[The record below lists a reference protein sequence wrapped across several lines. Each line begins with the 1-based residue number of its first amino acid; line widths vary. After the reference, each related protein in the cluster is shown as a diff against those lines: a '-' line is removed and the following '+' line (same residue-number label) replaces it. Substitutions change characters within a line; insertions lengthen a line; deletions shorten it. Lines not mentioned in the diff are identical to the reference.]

1 MASLNFEHTQ
11 SQHAQ
16 QKFALM
22 ARLEQANV
30 LEMSEGEF
38 HRLVAEIEKSPLFK
52 KLYREEKVI
61 RYQRFPRTDIAS
73 NFLELRE
80 ETVADE
86 GSLDIESLLI
96 NKKHIVH
103 LIQKI
108 GLEKF
113 KQYFLFNEPDVDVS
127 YIARECDLEISEIQ
141 QINSLINEFSVLS
154 EFYNPS
160 ASRPEQVMLYSKIAS
175 IEKRQDSFIIGYF
188 SPSFARGKYSIDY
201 EKFEELK
208 KNEAFSDVDLN
219 EVQRIIKKLELP
231 PGKSHRLKKQQNKS
245 CFWCAWNRRKMIFQ
259 TAAETGCNKV
269 ALGHNM
275 DDIVQTMLLNL
286 FFNSEIS
293 AMSPKQELFKGKLT
307 IIRPLAYVPENR
319 IARFVQVKGMPLA
332 KNTCSNSFTSNRK
345 KIAQLI
351 KDLEKTCPHIK
362 TNIFRSIRR
371 IKQDYLL

>member
-1 MASLNFEHTQ
+1 MKGLKGQELYLSKKVGQAIMDYQMLSDGDRIAVGVSGGKDSLCLLRMLKIRQEFCPIKYRLIAVHIDLGH
-11 SQHAQ
+11 SR
-16 QKFALM
+16 KDS
-22 ARLEQANV
+22 ARLKA
-30 LEMSEGEF
+30 
-38 HRLVAEIEKSPLFK
+38 
-52 KLYREEKVI
+52 Y
-61 RYQRFPRTDIAS
+61 
-73 NFLELRE
+73 
-80 ETVADE
+80 
-86 GSLDIESLLI
+86 
-96 NKKHIVH
+96 
-103 LIQKI
+103 
-108 GLEKF
+108 
-113 KQYFLFNEPDVDVS
+113 
-127 YIARECDLEISEIQ
+127 
-141 QINSLINEFSVLS
+141 
-154 EFYNPS
+154 
-160 ASRPEQVMLYSKIAS
+160 
-175 IEKRQDSFIIGYF
+175 
-188 SPSFARGKYSIDY
+188 
-201 EKFEELK
+201 LK
-208 KNEAFSDVDLN
+208 KTGYEY
-219 EVQRIIKKLELP
+219 IIKKLELP

>member
-30 LEMSEGEF
+30 LDMSEGEF

-208 KNEAFSDVDLN
+208 KNGAFGDTDLKEA
-219 EVQRIIKKLELP
+219 QRIIKKLELINIRKDTITQILQGIVEKQGLYFDSGNP
-231 PGKSHRLKKQQNKS
+231 KALLPFSQKELAKKLDVVPS
-245 CFWCAWNRRKMIFQ
+245 
-259 TAAETGCNKV
+259 
-269 ALGHNM
+269 
-275 DDIVQTMLLNL
+275 
-286 FFNSEIS
+286 SIS
-293 AMSPKQELFKGKLT
+293 RAIKGKILDT
-307 IIRPLAYVPENR
+307 PWGEERPLKDFFPR
-319 IARFVQVKGMPLA
+319 PSMFKRRLIL
-332 KNTCSNSFTSNRK
+332 
-345 KIAQLI
+345 QLI
-351 KDLEKTCPHIK
+351 ESETSHLSDEGIKKRLETELGVSLSRRTVTRIRNEL
-362 TNIFRSIRR
+362 NIPAAWQRERNSTKRSEEA
-371 IKQDYLL
+371 